1 MMKKIGEVLNL
12 KAIQLKNTKV
22 RFVVKLLQHRLNTI
36 IYRYNQ
42 KFSFKEYVVDFE
54 ENLTSVVL
62 DSGLNG
68 DKEAVELLGRVR
80 EIIRRLREHLKTDA
94 PSLIDLN
101 EAVDKSIRF
110 TLFQYSKNK
119 ADMPLRQMIDVL
131 DEVKLLSRIVE
142 ENNLLVTDRV
152 KNLRVLESQLK
163 ERIYNEL

>member
-1 MMKKIGEVLNL
+1 MK
-12 KAIQLKNTKV
+12 
-22 RFVVKLLQHRLNTI
+22 FVVKLLQYHLNAI

-42 KFSFKEYVVDFE
+42 KFSFKEYIVALEKD
-54 ENLTSVVL
+54 LTSVVL
-62 DSGLNG
+62 DSGLSG
-68 DKEAVELLGRVR
+68 DREAVELLGKVR

-110 TLFQYSKNK
+110 VLFQYSKSK
-119 ADMPLRQMIDVL
+119 TDVTLRQMIDVL
-131 DEVKLLSRIVE
+131 DGVKLLSRIVE

>member
-1 MMKKIGEVLNL
+1 MKKIGEVLDL

-22 RFVVKLLQHRLNTI
+22 RFVVKLLQYRLNTI

-42 KFSFKEYVVDFE
+42 KFSFKESVVDFE
-54 ENLTSVVL
+54 EDLTSVVL

-142 ENNLLVTDRV
+142 ENSLLVTDRV

-163 ERIYNEL
+163 ERICSEL

>member
-1 MMKKIGEVLNL
+1 M
-12 KAIQLKNTKV
+12 IQLKNTKV
-22 RFVVKLLQHRLNTI
+22 KFVVKLLQYHLNAI

-42 KFSFKEYVVDFE
+42 KFSFKEYIVALEKD
-54 ENLTSVVL
+54 LTSVVL
-62 DSGLNG
+62 DSGLSG
-68 DKEAVELLGRVR
+68 DREAVELLGKVR

-110 TLFQYSKNK
+110 VLFQYSKSK
-119 ADMPLRQMIDVL
+119 TDVTLRQMIDVL

>member
-1 MMKKIGEVLNL
+1 MK
-12 KAIQLKNTKV
+12 
-22 RFVVKLLQHRLNTI
+22 FVVKLLQYHLNAI

-42 KFSFKEYVVDFE
+42 KFSFKEYIVALEKD
-54 ENLTSVVL
+54 LASVVL
-62 DSGLNG
+62 DSGLSG
-68 DKEAVELLGRVR
+68 DREVVELLGKVR

>member
-1 MMKKIGEVLNL
+1 MKKIGELLDL

-22 RFVVKLLQHRLNTI
+22 RFVVKLLQYRLNTI

-54 ENLTSVVL
+54 KDLTSVVL

-142 ENNLLVTDRV
+142 ENSLLVTDRV

>member
-1 MMKKIGEVLNL
+1 MCGL
-12 KAIQLKNTKV
+12 
-22 RFVVKLLQHRLNTI
+22 
-36 IYRYNQ
+36 
-42 KFSFKEYVVDFE
+42 
-54 ENLTSVVL
+54 
-62 DSGLNG
+62 SG
-68 DKEAVELLGRVR
+68 DREAVELLGKVR

-110 TLFQYSKNK
+110 VLFQYSKSK
-119 ADMPLRQMIDVL
+119 TDVTLRQMIDVL
-131 DEVKLLSRIVE
+131 DGVKLLSRIVE

>member
-54 ENLTSVVL
+54 EDLTSVVL
-62 DSGLNG
+62 DSGLSE
-68 DKEAVELLGRVR
+68 DKEAVELLGKVR
-80 EIIRRLREHLKTDA
+80 EIIKRLRGCLREYA

-101 EAVDKSIRF
+101 EAIDKSIRF
-110 TLFQYSKNK
+110 VLFQYSKNK
-119 ADMPLRQMIDVL
+119 VDMPLRQMIDVL

>member
-1 MMKKIGEVLNL
+1 MRKIEELVGC

-22 RFVVKLLQHRLNTI
+22 KFVVKLLQYHLNAI

-54 ENLTSVVL
+54 EDLTSVVL

-163 ERIYNEL
+163 ERICGEL